1 MNFDQYLS
9 DLGRG
14 SNLENFEANLNSPD
28 EYFEALEAENFLKQS
43 KGYPGHKARAIA
55 ERIVKNPSAKAELKM
70 QMRQAGVASGFQ
82 MNPALPGIQ
91 GNLQAQI
98 NVQAT
103 VVVTGAWTS
112 GAVPIPI
119 FGAYDAASNYTDV
132 ISNLAPAT
140 ARTYA
145 ITNSADGRSKIF
157 TFTQAAG
164 ITCAVTVSL
173 QEYPYNSFIEALKG
187 STFMLSQ
194 ARYSISDT
202 SATGLAQM
210 TQAMAYFSRSMFGK
224 TVQDNVP
231 LAASKSP
238 YQQQVGV
245 VDILGSYKIDASAGF
260 TLFCNPLSNQVI
272 TLGAFITGADKAA
285 M

>member
-14 SNLENFEANLNSPD
+14 SNLENFEANLNSPED
-28 EYFEALEAENFLKQS
+28 YFEALEAENFLKQS
-43 KGYPGHKARAIA
+43 KGYAGHKARAIA
-55 ERIVKNPSAKAELKM
+55 ERIVKNPAAKAELKM

-82 MNPALPGIQ
+82 SNPALPGIQ
-91 GNLQAQI
+91 GNLQAQV
-98 NVQAT
+98 NVQAA
-103 VVVTGAWTS
+103 VVVVGAWTS

-119 FGAYDAASNYTDV
+119 FGAYDDASNYTDV
-132 ISNLAPAT
+132 LNPLIKSGLTLAVT
-140 ARTYA
+140 KTTDGKSKVFTY
-145 ITNSADGRSKIF
+145 
-157 TFTQAAG
+157 TQAAG

-173 QEYPYNSFIEALKG
+173 QEYPYTSFLEALKG
-187 STFMLSQ
+187 SVFMLSQ

-202 SATGLAQM
+202 GATGLAQM

-224 TVQDNVP
+224 TIQDNVP

-245 VDILGSYKIDASAGF
+245 VDILGSYKVDASAGF
-260 TLFCNPLSNQVI
+260 TLLCNPLSNQVI
-272 TLGAFITGADKAA
+272 TLGAFITGAEKAA

>member
-1 MNFDQYLS
+1 MNFDQYLQ

-28 EYFEALEAENFLKQS
+28 EYFEALEAENFLKS
-43 KGYPGHKARAIA
+43 AKGYPGYKARAIA
-55 ERIVKNPSAKAELKM
+55 SRIVKNPAARAELKM
-70 QMRQAGVASGFQ
+70 QMRQSGVAAGFQ
-82 MNPALPGIQ
+82 NNPALPGIQ

-98 NVQAT
+98 NVQAN

-119 FGAYDAASNYTDV
+119 FGAYDAASNYADV
-132 ISNLAPAT
+132 LTPLIPAG
-140 ARTYA
+140 RTLA
-145 ITNSADGRSKIF
+145 ITNTADGRGKIF
-157 TFTQAAG
+157 TYTQAAG
-164 ITCAVTVSL
+164 ITCAVTITL

-194 ARYSISDT
+194 ARYSVSDT
-202 SATGLAQM
+202 TATGLAQM
-210 TQAMAYFSRSMFGK
+210 TQAMAYFSRSIFGK
-224 TVQDNVP
+224 TVTDNVP
-231 LAASKSP
+231 LDASKSP
-238 YQQQVGV
+238 YQQQTGV

-260 TLFCNPLSNQVI
+260 TLLVNPNNGQSI
-272 TLGAFITGADKAA
+272 TLGSFITGNEKAA